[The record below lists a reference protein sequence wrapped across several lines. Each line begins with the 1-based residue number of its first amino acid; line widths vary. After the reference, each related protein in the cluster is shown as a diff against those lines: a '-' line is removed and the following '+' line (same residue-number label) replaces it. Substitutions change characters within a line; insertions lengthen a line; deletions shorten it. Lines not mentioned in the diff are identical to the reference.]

1 MPETTDKRT
10 ANQVLRQWDKLE
22 QLKRQL
28 VRAGLAAGD
37 ATPAQII
44 AKVREVIPPDVF
56 GETTK

>member
-1 MPETTDKRT
+1 MSDPVDKRT

-44 AKVREVIPPDVF
+44 AKVREIIPPDIF
-56 GETTK
+56 AEPSK